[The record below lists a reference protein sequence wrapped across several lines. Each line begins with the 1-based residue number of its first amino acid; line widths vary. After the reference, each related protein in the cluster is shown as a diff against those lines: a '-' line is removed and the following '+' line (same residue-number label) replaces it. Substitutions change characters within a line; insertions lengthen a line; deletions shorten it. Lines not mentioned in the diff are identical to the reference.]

1 MHLNL
6 IDQLTL
12 LAIDDHKGTLIPES
26 TSYSFALAG
35 AVILE
40 LALEKRISVSDGRV
54 HVENS
59 SKTGTPI
66 LDRFFEKIKASSKER
81 SLKYW
86 VEQIGNKGNSI
97 KKETLTK
104 LLESRILEEKEGKF
118 LWIFKY
124 RKYPVHNP
132 TPENQLRKRLNDIV
146 IHDHRPEMKEFM
158 LLNLV
163 ESCGLAKEVFGKEQA
178 KAFKKKMKTSSSYNH
193 LSGEVNKSIREVSEA
208 VNAML
213 VILITTVITTTTVT
227 N

>member
-12 LAIDDHKGTLIPES
+12 LAIDDQKGTFIPDS

-35 AVILE
+35 AVVLE
-40 LALEKRISVSDGRV
+40 LALEERISVTDGRV
-54 HVENS
+54 HVKES
-59 SKTGTPI
+59 TKTGNSI
-66 LDRFFEKIKASSKER
+66 LDPFFEKIKTSSKER
-81 SLKYW
+81 TLKYW
-86 VEQIGNKGNSI
+86 VEQIGNKGESI
-97 KKETLTK
+97 KKDTLSK
-104 LLESRILEEKEGKF
+104 LLEGRILEEKEGKF
-118 LWIFKY
+118 LWIFKFS
-124 RKYPVHNP
+124 KYPVHNP

-146 IHDHRPEMKEFM
+146 IHGHRPEMKEFM

-163 ESCGLAKEVFGKEQA
+163 QSCGLEREVFGKEQA
-178 KAFKKKMKTSSSYNH
+178 KTFKKKMKTISSYDH

-213 VILITTVITTTTVT
+213 VILITTVITTTTIT